1 MSRPVLLDTE
11 DLLRIVARLGV
22 VVRDAGLIAAAA
34 ARPMA
39 SAFGDAVYVYLDE
52 KAAAVMESLVRSHP
66 LVDGNK
72 RVGWL
77 ALVITLDLNGV
88 RVEAPDDEAVAL
100 TLAVA
105 SGEAGM
111 DEIVAALRRWR
122 A

>member
-11 DLLRIVARLGV
+11 DLLRIVERLGL

-39 SAFGDAVYVYLDE
+39 SAFGDDVYAHLDV

-88 RVEAPDDEAVAL
+88 RVEAPDDEVVAL

-111 DEIVAALRRWR
+111 DEIVATLRRWR

>member
-1 MSRPVLLDTE
+1 M
-11 DLLRIVARLGV
+11 
-22 VVRDAGLIAAAA
+22 
-34 ARPMA
+34 
-39 SAFGDAVYVYLDE
+39 
-52 KAAAVMESLVRSHP
+52 
-66 LVDGNK
+66 
-72 RVGWL
+72 GWL

>member
-1 MSRPVLLDTE
+1 MSRSVLLDTE
-11 DLLRIVARLGV
+11 DLLRIAARLGL

-39 SAFGDAVYVYLDE
+39 SAFGDDVYVHLDE
-52 KAAAVMESLVRSHP
+52 KAAAGMESLVRSHP

-77 ALVITLDLNGV
+77 ALVIALDLNGV
-88 RVEAPDDEAVAL
+88 RVEAADDEAVAL

-111 DEIVAALRRWR
+111 DEIVVALRRWC

>member
-11 DLLRIVARLGV
+11 DLLRIAARLGL

-39 SAFGDAVYVYLDE
+39 SAFGDDVYAHLDE

-88 RVEAPDDEAVAL
+88 RVEAPDDDAVAL

-111 DEIVAALRRWR
+111 DEIVATLRRWR

>member
-39 SAFGDAVYVYLDE
+39 SAFGDAVYVHLDE